1 MGIKKQRGVVNYPLR
16 KTIMLSKEQQKM
28 LWEMTGALHCTESE
42 ILRMALNKEY
52 ARWKDASE
60 S

>member
-42 ILRMALNKEY
+42 VLRRALDREY